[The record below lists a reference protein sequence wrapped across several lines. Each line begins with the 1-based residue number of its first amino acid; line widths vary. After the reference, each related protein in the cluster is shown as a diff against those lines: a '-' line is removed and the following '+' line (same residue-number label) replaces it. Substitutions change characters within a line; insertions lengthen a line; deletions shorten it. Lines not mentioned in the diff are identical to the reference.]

1 MRFKM
6 FGTVAAAA
14 LMASSP
20 VIAENETAGEYVLD
34 ASLSAEEVI
43 AFTPDPAA
51 VPYPELAFEPT
62 EKIIGTYDKYFYF
75 HKDGVSFED
84 ALFDIRDCD
93 SLARGLNSGMG
104 YQDVYSPYGGLA
116 GAAGGVIGNAIAAA
130 IFGSA
135 EKRRI
140 RRVNLR
146 RCMNFK
152 GYDRYGLE
160 KDLWQ
165 KFNFEEGFSGE
176 AEHIRQGAIIQ
187 QAKVASGPKPTT
199 EELGR

>member
-1 MRFKM
+1 MRTIFC
-6 FGTVAAAA
+6 AAISAAA
-14 LMASSP
+14 L
-20 VIAENETAGEYVLD
+20 ITATPSVADDSDTEYLLD
-34 ASLSAEEVI
+34 ASLSDADAM
-43 AFTPDPAA
+43 AFVPDPAK
-51 VPYPELAFEPT
+51 VPYPDLAYESTPET
-62 EKIIGTYDKYFYF
+62 ADTYDKYFYF
-75 HKDGVSFED
+75 HRDDVSFED
-84 ALFDIRDCD
+84 ALADIRDCD

-116 GAAGGVIGNAIAAA
+116 GVAGGAIGNALASA

-152 GYDRYGLE
+152 GYQRYGLE

-165 KFNFEEGFSGE
+165 EFNFEEGFSGE
-176 AEHIRQGAIIQ
+176 DEYVRQSAIIQ
-187 QAKVASGPKPTT
+187 QALVASGPKPVT

>member
-1 MRFKM
+1 MRNTLCSAI
-6 FGTVAAAA
+6 GTVAIFAAVPA
-14 LMASSP
+14 MADDS
-20 VIAENETAGEYVLD
+20 NTEYLLD
-34 ASLSAEEVI
+34 ASLSDADAMAYV
-43 AFTPDPAA
+43 PDPAE
-51 VPYPELAFEPT
+51 VPYPDLEYVSTPETAD
-62 EKIIGTYDKYFYF
+62 TYDKYFYF
-75 HKDGVSFED
+75 HREDVSFEE
-84 ALFDIRDCD
+84 ALADIRDCD

-152 GYDRYGLE
+152 GYERYGLE
-160 KDLWQ
+160 KYLWQ

-187 QAKVASGPKPTT
+187 QAKVASGPKPAT